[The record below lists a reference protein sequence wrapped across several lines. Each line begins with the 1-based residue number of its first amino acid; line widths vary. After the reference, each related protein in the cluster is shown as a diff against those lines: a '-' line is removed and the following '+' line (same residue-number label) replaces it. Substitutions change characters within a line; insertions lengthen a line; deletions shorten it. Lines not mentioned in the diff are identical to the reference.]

1 MQLNTPSLPTN
12 PVYCEITA
20 VPALN
25 SDIDRRQPHPRS
37 YVNVIGQEDTAAY
50 EVPLPM
56 QSQHVTKRNNESMD
70 SVGGAYDNGGVD
82 LTRNEAYGLIG
93 NVICQGD
100 ILGWHL

>member
-12 PVYCEITA
+12 PVYSEITP

-25 SDIDRRQPHPRS
+25 SDIDRQQSHPQS

-56 QSQHVTKRNNESMD
+56 QSQHVAKRSTD
-70 SVGGAYDNGGVD
+70 SVGGAGGVN

-100 ILGWHL
+100 ILYWCL